1 MMDFLLEKK
10 AKKIKMPTPNKT
22 ALYFVKIANEKN
34 KTERYQAVNFP
45 LSFSLKRR
53 NLLKKKPLE
62 LKHKMTRQSGK
73 EIVKKILIIG
83 KDSTNTKFFR
93 YIFKENETTKVLVQR

>member
-1 MMDFLLEKK
+1 
-10 AKKIKMPTPNKT
+10 MPTPNKT
-22 ALYFVKIANEKN
+22 ALYLVKIANEKN
-34 KTERYQAVNFP
+34 KTERYQAVNLL

-73 EIVKKILIIG
+73 EIVRKILIIG